1 MTQLTI
7 QKVNEAIMFGDFTND
22 QLDSIYAA
30 IKYRKGQLV
39 RSNVRTLSKGVP
51 VKFTSGRTGQL
62 ITGTVMEVKIKN
74 VIVQTA
80 QGRYRVPANMLE
92 VV

>member
-51 VKFTSGRTGQL
+51 VKFTSGCTGQL

>member
-1 MTQLTI
+1 MAKITI
-7 QKVNEAIMFGDFTND
+7 QQVNETIMFGDFTND

-39 RSNVRTLSKGVP
+39 RSNVRTLSQGINVR
-51 VKFTSGRTGQL
+51 FTSNRTGQT
-62 ITGTVMEVKIKN
+62 IAGTVLEVKIKN